1 MQKDL
6 KTPSDDDFESLWLD
20 FVNENTEIADKE
32 QPSDHEV
39 QKDLP
44 FHSEMDARVANAM
57 MNANNNDDASQDGV
71 AYVTLEMA
79 PGKEKAMSGHG
90 PLKVVF
96 HPQPH
101 VRFRQ
106 NRFHCL
112 VYDHSFYPIC
122 TPPGECNVKRS
133 RDRSLTMEMYIQHV
147 WMPGAYILLV
157 QDNSNASV
165 TRIDFVIDD
174 AMAVSVVKC
183 GTCQYG
189 GIEDVLV
196 SCMQGQDQDW
206 DVVARLPGMAQF
218 RRRALDARQLLL
230 YNELRKTKSM
240 GEVKGCENL
249 LICTRN
255 EDIDMTFL
263 IHFERL
269 TLLCDHPVFVDCS
282 SLFNVSC
289 NNPFE
294 PMADLLADPETG
306 LLCLT
311 NLKELTGSNGKVI
324 TRMLMNKVRQAKG
337 AVRLWLCGSRQEIE
351 ELLGLYPSL
360 RQFFYA
366 ESYIE
371 QEPCTSFELVEAF
384 LNEVDRAN
392 MQPDLA
398 VKSLLSQSVLQGL
411 RQGVLTNWSLADVR
425 RFVDEEIRP
434 RYLRRSMSMMLD
446 DSESVMK
453 QEDVPFE
460 KLTSGSSA
468 FDDSV
473 RELNAMIGLERV
485 KRGIVTMANQ
495 ARLFTERRRR
505 GLNTSNSMIFHAIF
519 TGNPG
524 TGKTTVARQLGR
536 IYHALGLLS
545 KGEVI
550 AVDRTKLV
558 GQFLGQTE
566 ENMKMILEEAK
577 GNVLFIDEAYTLN
590 VGSDDHKDFGNRVL
604 ESLLTILA
612 QPNPDMLIIFAG
624 YGKEMD
630 AMLNTNPGLSGRFP
644 YRYEFEDYTAAQL
657 MAIAL
662 HLFERDDYIL
672 SDEAAA
678 ELQNAI
684 DKVLGQHVP
693 HFSNA
698 RWIEQ
703 FVNNGIIP
711 AMADRLF
718 SGGHPFSAEASDFQH
733 VEASDVKKASEIF
746 VSKTIALKSDR
757 HRVKGFSA

>member
-6 KTPSDDDFESLWLD
+6 KTPIDDDFESLWLD
-20 FVNENTEIADKE
+20 FVNENMDVADKE
-32 QPSDHEV
+32 QPSDNEV
-39 QKDLP
+39 QKDQP
-44 FHSEMDARVANAM
+44 FPSEMDARVANAM
-57 MNANNNDDASQDGV
+57 MNANYNDDDGQDSL

-79 PGKEKAMSGHG
+79 PGKEKAMSWNG
-90 PLKVVF
+90 PLKVIF
-96 HPQPH
+96 HPQPN

-106 NRFHCL
+106 NRFNCFI
-112 VYDHSFYPIC
+112 YDRSFYPVC
-122 TPPGECNVKRS
+122 TTPENCIKKRS
-133 RDRSLTMEMYIQHV
+133 RNRFLTVEMNSRHV
-147 WMPGAYILLV
+147 WIPGAYILLV
-157 QDNSNASV
+157 QDSSNTSV
-165 TRIDFVIDD
+165 TRIDFVIDEEMD
-174 AMAVSVVKC
+174 VRVEQSR
-183 GTCQYG
+183 TCRLG

-196 SCMQGQDQDW
+196 NCMQRQDKDW
-206 DVVARLPGMAQF
+206 DVVAGLPGMSQF
-218 RRRALDARQLLL
+218 RRRALDARQLML
-230 YNELRKTKSM
+230 YNEFRKSKSM
-240 GEVKGCENL
+240 GEMKGCENL

-255 EDIDMTFL
+255 EDIDTTFL
-263 IHFERL
+263 SHFERL
-269 TLLCDHPVFVDCS
+269 TLMCSHPVFVDCS
-282 SLFNVSC
+282 SLFNVTC

-294 PMADLLADPETG
+294 PLSDLLADSETR
-306 LLCLT
+306 LYCLT

-324 TRMLMNKVRQAKG
+324 TRMIINKVREAKG
-337 AVRLWLCGSRQEIE
+337 AVKLWLCGSRQEIE
-351 ELLGLYPSL
+351 ELMGMFPSL
-360 RQFFYA
+360 RRFFYA

-384 LNEVDRAN
+384 LDEVDKAN
-392 MQPDLA
+392 IQLDFA
-398 VKSLLSQSVLQGL
+398 VKNQLSQVVLQGL

-425 RFVDEEIRP
+425 RFVGEEIRP
-434 RYLRRSMSMMLD
+434 RYLRRGMSMMLD
-446 DSESVMK
+446 DSAYELN

-473 RELNAMIGLERV
+473 RELNEMIGLDRV
-485 KRGIVTMANQ
+485 KQGIVTMANQ

-505 GLNTSNSMIFHAIF
+505 GLKTSNSMIFHSIF

-524 TGKTTVARQLGR
+524 TGKTTVARKLGK
-536 IYHALGLLS
+536 IYHSLGLLS

-566 ENMKMILEEAK
+566 ENMKIILEEAK
-577 GNVLFIDEAYTLN
+577 GNVLFIDEAYNLN

-624 YGKEMD
+624 YSKEMD
-630 AMLNTNPGLSGRFP
+630 AMLNSNPGLSGRFP

-662 HLFERDDYIL
+662 HLFERDEYIL
-672 SDEAAA
+672 SDEAVR

-684 DKVLGQHVP
+684 DRTLEQHLP

-703 FVNNGIIP
+703 LVNNGIIP

-718 SGGHPFSAEASDFQH
+718 SGGNSFSAETSDLQH
-733 VEASDVKKASEIF
+733 IEVSDVKKAFDMFS
-746 VSKTIALKSDR
+746 SKTIALKPDR